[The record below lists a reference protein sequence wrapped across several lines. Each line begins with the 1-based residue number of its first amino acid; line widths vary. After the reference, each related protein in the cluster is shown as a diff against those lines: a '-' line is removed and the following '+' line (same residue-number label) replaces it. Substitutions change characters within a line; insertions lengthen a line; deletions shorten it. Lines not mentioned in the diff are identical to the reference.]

1 MQLRLAYSCTNLSG
15 RSKEL
20 LRASI
25 TEFDASLMNP
35 SYSNCRRRS
44 SSTARSR
51 MNWLRWVIQVV
62 KIEPEAPA
70 RDPNRAAAAVIIDES
85 IAPLFSV
92 AARHRSVV
100 NDALDL
106 SLGGDPGRRSAASE
120 RRSSPPDFPSPR
132 LRYDCINQELA
143 HQDDRNRCLSICKL
157 RIRDSRVDR
166 GIPSFKAA

>member
-25 TEFDASLMNP
+25 MEFDASLMNP
-35 SYSNCRRRS
+35 SYSNSRRRS

-70 RDPNRAAAAVIIDES
+70 SDPSRAAAAVIIDES

-92 AARHRSVV
+92 ASRHRSAA
-100 NDALDL
+100 DDSLDFGF
-106 SLGGDPGRRSAASE
+106 GGDPGRGSATSE
-120 RRSSPPDFPSPR
+120 QQSTR
-132 LRYDCINQELA
+132 LISHRHN
-143 HQDDRNRCLSICKL
+143 
-157 RIRDSRVDR
+157 
-166 GIPSFKAA
+166 